1 MTVMSGISDDGE
13 GEAQIPG
20 MNSDSCVIVVI
31 GALSIDRNFLIFL
44 MYCTFGML
52 LLSNCQTHLFVTMWS
67 GLTSQTD
74 THFN

>member
-31 GALSIDRNFLIFL
+31 GALSIDRNF
-44 MYCTFGML
+44 
-52 LLSNCQTHLFVTMWS
+52 
-67 GLTSQTD
+67 
-74 THFN
+74 